1 MIYYYNCICMFRQTQ
16 SDTNIINFNNVKLLN
31 IALTYN
37 YLSILNK
44 AAHFILKFLSE

>member
-1 MIYYYNCICMFRQTQ
+1 MIYYYNCIWMFRQTQ